1 MAFGSMRSSHI
12 QHSSSSYSSSLFGIL
27 ARFWLRFANHGLD
40 IFYVFQHLSDQP
52 CGFAIGQSLPPKM
65 PWHLQKE
72 NSIGP
77 KIHTHH
83 RLNFNTTYRP
93 RHRNEIHTTPRFSND
108 LGNSMSAVAP
118 AHQGPRR
125 CGAAARCRP
134 WWRPSRCRRQ
144 WDAKTDTAG
153 TRPLTANHTSSPPA
167 MAGGHVVCTCEAT
180 MFNAKGPK
188 A

>member
-27 ARFWLRFANHGLD
+27 ARFWFRFANHGLD
-40 IFYVFQHLSDQP
+40 IFYVIQHLSDQP
-52 CGFAIGQSLPPKM
+52 CGFAIGQSLQPKM

-72 NSIGP
+72 NRIGP
-77 KIHTHH
+77 NTHPSSPQ
-83 RLNFNTTYRP
+83 RNTTYRP

-118 AHQGPRR
+118 AHQGSRC
-125 CGAAARCRP
+125 CGAAAHCRP

-144 WDAKTDTAG
+144 WDAKSDTAG
-153 TRPLTANHTSSPPA
+153 TRPLTANHTSSPPG